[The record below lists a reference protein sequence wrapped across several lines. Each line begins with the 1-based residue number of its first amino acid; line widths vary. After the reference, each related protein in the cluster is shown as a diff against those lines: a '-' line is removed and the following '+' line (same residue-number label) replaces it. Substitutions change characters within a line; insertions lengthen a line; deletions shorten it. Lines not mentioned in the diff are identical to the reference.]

1 VIEVPLS
8 AATES
13 DSLRRGGTSLNVR
26 IKNSKQLITLR
37 RLRRGLEDTGAKLID
52 GSEVNDNSKVIR
64 WLLEQVGLNS
74 QQ

>member
-1 VIEVPLS
+1 VIEVPL
-8 AATES
+8 APATTT
-13 DSLRRGGTSLNVR
+13 DTLRHSGTSLNVR
-26 IKNSKQLITLR
+26 INSKQLITLR